1 MDRKNEYSRLCRNM
15 RASQIYSCGS
25 LNEAKNS
32 SSIPGMLDEFLV
44 SFSFIEPKKCLC
56 VKRRNLE
63 WVGWLVRRRVRPNC
77 PFLRAQLR
85 CIRSTEGCFIVS
97 DERSQNLSAVATNFS
112 RTQGASLER
121 QAPRRKCGYRLPRPG
136 VVTGFRNRPSTSSR
150 PASAEVFDEGLLRG
164 DNLE

>member
-1 MDRKNEYSRLCRNM
+1 M
-15 RASQIYSCGS
+15 
-25 LNEAKNS
+25 
-32 SSIPGMLDEFLV
+32 
-44 SFSFIEPKKCLC
+44 
-56 VKRRNLE
+56 
-63 WVGWLVRRRVRPNC
+63 RRRVRPNC

-150 PASAEVFDEGLLRG
+150 PASAEIFDEGLGPAEMTTSGAPFVIVLSSMAHEEIGARLG
-164 DNLE
+164 HVVLQA